1 MAGSM
6 TLDLYEAPIQSA
18 LRDIN
23 VLSRIAES
31 FLVHSLTK
39 RKAMTCIEREIGEY
53 KMVLH
58 SIEIYETARPLALS
72 GLVYNTEAL
81 HGSY

>member
-6 TLDLYEAPIQSA
+6 TLDLYEVAIQSA

-39 RKAMTCIEREIGEY
+39 RKAMTCIEREIGE
-53 KMVLH
+53 
-58 SIEIYETARPLALS
+58 
-72 GLVYNTEAL
+72 
-81 HGSY
+81 